1 MDYIEIAFRIEPFCS
16 EYAEIVEAIVCDCG
30 FESFVTESTPDTLV
44 SEDAPVPN
52 EAPALQACG
61 FLKGYIPVESYS
73 AEVVRHLKILLS
85 DYLSGSGSASC
96 DESAVCSEKGSAS
109 WDESAAGPDSGEMRR
124 NDGAG
129 EVSHGFKVSFSTN
142 YIKEQNWN
150 LPWEEQFSPI
160 VVDGLCTVKADFHK
174 GLKRT
179 RFNITIRPNMAFGTG
194 HHQTTTLM
202 MRTLLRLAGAE
213 PWPADVTVVE
223 RAVEMMR
230 HKESGA
236 DGAESSIANETESSV
251 QSENMLKGMQVLDMG
266 TGTGI
271 LAILAAKLGAL
282 RPVHAIDIDATA
294 VNSAKEN
301 LWKNR
306 LHRAVVALYGDASLI
321 QANKYNIILANINRN
336 ILLEDIS
343 TYARGLK
350 PGGLLVMSGFYKKD
364 IPMLVDGGRPLGLLP
379 LFSEVF
385 IDQQAAGVQQR
396 AEVQRCSAAGASA
409 AAVEQAA
416 TVQPCAAAAKEDD
429 ELWALL
435 ILQKKICK

>member
-30 FESFVTESTPDTLV
+30 FESFVTESTPDTPF

-96 DESAVCSEKGSAS
+96 DESAVCSGKGSAS
-109 WDESAAGPDSGEMRR
+109 WDESAAGPDSGEVRR

-213 PWPADVTVVE
+213 PWP
-223 RAVEMMR
+223 
-230 HKESGA
+230 KP
-236 DGAESSIANETESSV
+236 NETESSV

-336 ILLEDIS
+336 ILLEDLS

-364 IPMLVDGGRPLGLLP
+364 IPMLVDGGRPLGLIP
-379 LFSEVF
+379 VYSECYT
-385 IDQQAAGVQQR
+385 
-396 AEVQRCSAAGASA
+396 EHSA
-409 AAVEQAA
+409 AAEG
-416 TVQPCAAAAKEDD
+416 D

>member
-44 SEDAPVPN
+44 PMDAPSSDSAPVSEVAPFSEDALVPN

-85 DYLSGSGSASC
+85 DYLSGSGSASW
-96 DESAVCSEKGSAS
+96 DESALCSGEGSAS
-109 WDESAAGPDSGEMRR
+109 WDESAAGPDSGEVRR

-213 PWPADVTVVE
+213 PWP
-223 RAVEMMR
+223 
-230 HKESGA
+230 KP
-236 DGAESSIANETESSV
+236 NETESSV
-251 QSENMLKGMQVLDMG
+251 QPENMLKGMQVLDMG

-336 ILLEDIS
+336 ILLEDLS

-364 IPMLVDGGRPLGLLP
+364 IPMLVDGGRPLGLIP
-379 LFSEVF
+379 VYSECYT
-385 IDQQAAGVQQR
+385 
-396 AEVQRCSAAGASA
+396 EHS
-409 AAVEQAA
+409 
-416 TVQPCAAAAKEDD
+416 AAAAKEDD

>member
-52 EAPALQACG
+52 ETPALQACG

-85 DYLSGSGSASC
+85 DYLSGSGSAS
-96 DESAVCSEKGSAS
+96 
-109 WDESAAGPDSGEMRR
+109 WDESAAGPDSGEVRR

-160 VVDGLCTVKADFHK
+160 VVDGLCTVRADFHK

-213 PWPADVTVVE
+213 PWP
-223 RAVEMMR
+223 
-230 HKESGA
+230 KP
-236 DGAESSIANETESSV
+236 NETESSV

-336 ILLEDIS
+336 ILLEDLS